1 MRNFTFRKFNS
12 FKLISLVLLLTVTSI
27 SSFAQVCGT
36 PGGDGPIAITGS
48 INTYFPVSGDTN
60 LNAGAQAILLAA
72 SPGTDSKL
80 NNFGTTPISVGD
92 LILIIQMQDATIDYS
107 NNQAYGSGTTNSGK
121 DGLGGTGLLNI
132 NNTGIFEYVIATN
145 NVPLAGGNLTFKG
158 TGPTGGVRNS
168 FFNAKATPTRG
179 QRTFQIVR
187 VPQYSNLTLNS
198 TITTPPFNGVA
209 GGVIAFNVSGT
220 FNFNGNTID
229 GSARGFRGGY
239 SPVAATNANDSKT
252 YVGASNNTAISGKG
266 EGIAGTPRYM
276 WDGFN
281 QVDNGAANEGLPGGS
296 SGRGAPA
303 NAGGGGNDHNSG
315 GGGGGNGGYGGLGGA
330 GWQGGGGDLL
340 SAKPPLTGGGRPGFT
355 SFNTAEPEL
364 TRLIMGGGGGAGD
377 ANNAINGVKGG
388 VGGAIILINAGNIQG
403 SGTIKANGGAGAPGS
418 YAGSPD
424 GAGGGGAGGSVF
436 LNISNNNTIATNV
449 TIEANGGRG
458 GNTLNDLGNSHGPGG
473 GGGGGIIRYNVPGT
487 GVTINPFVTAGAP
500 GGTDNGSASGE
511 SHGAQPGEAG
521 SVKSFISSDI
531 PTNLQVN
538 ASCFPVLETT
548 VKALTTSEVC
558 GSIGEKVTYEIQIKN
573 TGAGNAAG
581 VLLDFTF
588 PTNIEFDAA
597 TASYSTEASG
607 PSGALSST
615 GTANN
620 PLIGNF
626 NIAQNGIVTIILV
639 GKVAGAIAGGTYSSN
654 AQAQYL
660 DPTRSLDATRKIT
673 AATNGYGTVFKN
685 YEGAN
690 QAVVPGVNFKGDNP
704 IKVDD
709 ITILALPAAP
719 TASVTIQTSCTTP
732 TGTITVSSPAN
743 GPNVSFTLTGIN
755 PVSGPVKNQ
764 TGVFS
769 TLVPGTYQVTTTN
782 AQGCTSFPSTSL
794 VINTVTNA
802 PTTTGVSMCPSGT
815 DTLKATSACSISDT
829 TGETNAGTGNNINPG
844 SGTGWS
850 SSGNITAEDNNY
862 ATVSLSSGSTSQ
874 YLRGTNYGFAIP
886 SNATING
893 ITVIINRRSVN
904 NTGIRDNRV
913 SLVKGG
919 IVQTLNKAVTGT
931 NWTTSFSTNSYGG
944 EADLWGSTWTAADIN
959 AANFGVVLSSYN
971 NNNSSRTASVDYIQI
986 TVAYTINGTINWYTL
1001 PSGGTS
1007 IGSGNSFDPVGVLN
1021 SGVANR
1027 TTPIS
1032 TIFYAECSNNTGCRT
1047 ATNYVINAQPTIT
1060 SVDPKSICDS
1070 GSVILGATASAGT
1083 INWYTAATGG
1093 TLVATGTSYTT
1104 PNLSAT
1110 TDYYVEA
1117 VANGCKSATR
1127 TKVTATVNTTPTI
1140 TNTTSGS
1147 RCGAGTVS
1155 LSASASAGT
1164 ISWYSNVTGGTPLT
1178 TGTIYEPNV
1187 SATTTY
1193 YVDATNNGCTTGS
1206 RIAVAAVVNPLPIA
1220 YTVTGSG
1227 TYCAGGTGLVVGLD
1241 NSEIGVSYQ
1250 LRLGGSNNGNAV
1262 TGTGNAISFGTK
1274 TTAGT
1279 YTVIATNTGTSCTA
1293 TMTGS
1298 AVISISAIPTA
1309 PTVGTLTHPTC
1320 TVATGSVVLNG
1331 LPSGNWT
1338 INPGNITG
1346 STAST
1351 TISGLTAGTTYNFTV
1366 TNAVGCISPASGNV
1380 VFNAQPATPSAPTAP
1395 ANVTVCETGSSQT
1408 LTASAT
1414 VPSGSSIVWY
1424 DAATGGSI
1432 VSPATLVS
1440 TVAAT
1445 RTLYGQ
1451 TSNGTCSS
1459 LTRTAV
1465 VLTINGAPSAP
1476 TAPANVT
1483 VCETGS
1489 SQTLTASATVP
1500 SGSSIVWYDA
1510 ATGGNIVSL

>member
-121 DGLGGTGLLNI
+121 DGLGGTGFLNI

-198 TITTPPFNGVA
+198 SITTPPFNGVA

-239 SPVAATNANDSKT
+239 SPVAATNANDDLT
-252 YVGASNNTAISGKG
+252 YVGLSNNTAISGKG

-315 GGGGGNGGYGGLGGA
+315 GGGGGNGGYGGLGGK
-330 GWQGGGGDLL
+330 GWQGGGGAP
-340 SAKPPLTGGGRPGFT
+340 SPRTGGGRPGFT
-355 SFNTAEPEL
+355 SFKTSEPEL

-377 ANNAINGVKGG
+377 ANNAIDGVKGG

-449 TIEANGGRG
+449 TIEANGGKG

-487 GVTINPFVTAGAP
+487 GVTINPFVTAGAS

-521 SVKSFISSDI
+521 YIKSFISSDI

-538 ASCFPVLETT
+538 ASCFPILETT

-607 PSGALSST
+607 PSGTLSST

-626 NIAQNGIVTIILV
+626 NIAQNGVVTIVLV

-660 DPTRSLDATRKIT
+660 DPTRMLDATRKIT
-673 AATNGYGTVFKN
+673 AALNGYGTVFKN

-690 QAVVPGVNFKGDNP
+690 QGVVPGVNFSGASP
-704 IKVDD
+704 TTVDD
-709 ITILALPAAP
+709 IKILALPAAP
-719 TASVTIQTSCTTP
+719 TATATQGSCTTP
-732 TGTITVSSPAN
+732 TGTITVTAPAN
-743 GPNVSFTLTGIN
+743 GPSVSYTLTGTN
-755 PVSGPVKNQ
+755 PVTASTSNATGIFSG
-764 TGVFS
+764 
-769 TLVPGTYQVTTTN
+769 LVSGTYQVTTTN
-782 AQGCTSFPSTSL
+782 AQGCTSLPTTG
-794 VINTVTNA
+794 IQITTVPGA
-802 PTTTGVSMCPSGT
+802 PTTTGVSICVGDSGSLTATSTCSSSFVNSGT
-815 DTLKATSACSISDT
+815 TISGAWTTTSPVANRPNIIANSSNCS
-829 TGETNAGTGNNINPG
+829 
-844 SGTGWS
+844 
-850 SSGNITAEDNNY
+850 
-862 ATVSLSSGSTSQ
+862 
-874 YLRGTNYGFAIP
+874 
-886 SNATING
+886 
-893 ITVIINRRSVN
+893 
-904 NTGIRDNRV
+904 
-913 SLVKGG
+913 
-919 IVQTLNKAVTGT
+919 
-931 NWTTSFSTNSYGG
+931 TSFSSVSRNYVAIPFQVSVAGNYVF
-944 EADLWGSTWTAADIN
+944 AM
-959 AANFGVVLSSYN
+959 N
-971 NNNSSRTASVDYIQI
+971 NNDAYDGMGYIVSGAFTPGNCSTGTWIRGDDDSGSNGSNEPRLGGNGGAGSMNLSTGI
-986 TVAYTINGTINWYTL
+986 TYTLISTTYGDGNAGIYSGNFSWTITPPSGGQVMLQSTGTINWYRL
-1001 PSGGTS
+1001 ASGGTS
-1007 IGSGNSFDPVGVLN
+1007 IGTGNSFDPVGVQN

-1032 TIFYAECSNNTGCRT
+1032 TIFYAECSNNLGCRT

-1060 SVDPKSICDS
+1060 AVAAGSRCDS

-1093 TLVATGTSYTT
+1093 SLVATGTSYTT
-1104 PNLSAT
+1104 PNLSVT

-1140 TNTTSGS
+1140 TSTTSRS
-1147 RCGAGTVS
+1147 RCGAGTVT

-1164 ISWYSNVTGGTPLT
+1164 INWYSNVTGGTLLE
-1178 TGTIYEPNV
+1178 TGASYAPNV
-1187 SATTTY
+1187 SATTTF
-1193 YVDATNNGCTTGS
+1193 YVDATANGCTTGS
-1206 RIAVAAVVNPLPIA
+1206 RVAVAATVNPLPTA

-1227 TYCAGGTGLVVGLD
+1227 AYCTGGTGLAVGLD
-1241 NSEIGVSYQ
+1241 NSDIGISYQ
-1250 LRLGGSNNGNAV
+1250 LQLGGSNNGTPV

-1274 TTAGT
+1274 TAAGT
-1279 YTVIATNTGTSCTA
+1279 YTVIATNTGTSCTSS
-1293 TMTGS
+1293 MTGN
-1298 AVISISAIPTA
+1298 AVITISTIPLA
-1309 PTVGTLTHPTC
+1309 PTVGTITHPTC

-1380 VFNAQPATPSAPTAP
+1380 VFNPQPATPSAPTAP
-1395 ANVTVCETGSSQT
+1395 ANVTVCETGS
-1408 LTASAT
+1408 
-1414 VPSGSSIVWY
+1414 
-1424 DAATGGSI
+1424 
-1432 VSPATLVS
+1432 
-1440 TVAAT
+1440 
-1445 RTLYGQ
+1445 
-1451 TSNGTCSS
+1451 
-1459 LTRTAV
+1459 
-1465 VLTINGAPSAP
+1465 
-1476 TAPANVT
+1476 
-1483 VCETGS
+1483 
-1489 SQTLTASATVP
+1489 
-1500 SGSSIVWYDA
+1500 
-1510 ATGGNIVSL
+1510 